1 MNISI
6 VIAGEEHYKFAQ
18 EIVDTMYESAI
29 QRGTGIAKRTP
40 EYIIEKMKHK
50 DAVIAIGDGRF
61 AGFCY
66 IESWSHGKFVA
77 NSGLIVH
84 PDFRNLGLAKKIKE
98 RVFNYSQEKYPG
110 AKIFGITTGLAV
122 MKINSELGYKPVP
135 FSELTDDPS
144 FWKGCSGCNNYDILQ
159 RKDYKMCLCTGML
172 YDPADKKKDEE
183 NQYDFN
189 QKVLARLKSIKQAL
203 FLKKEKDEVPA
214 KKDGDKKLFLFINF
228 IKSFL

>member
-40 EYIIEKMKHK
+40 EYIVAKMEHK
-50 DAVIAIGDGRF
+50 DAVIAIADGKF

-84 PDFRNLGLAKKIKE
+84 PDYRQHGLAKKIKE

-122 MKINSELGYKPVP
+122 MKINSDLGYKPVP

-172 YDPADKKKDEE
+172 YDPAEKKNEKEE
-183 NQYDFN
+183 DQYDFN

-203 FLKKEKDEVPA
+203 FLKKDETPT
-214 KKDGDKKLFLFINF
+214 KKDGDKNVFLFINF
-228 IKSFL
+228 FKSFL

>member
-6 VIAGEEHYKFAQ
+6 IIAGEEHYKFAQ
-18 EIVDTMYESAI
+18 QIVDTMYESAI

-50 DAVIAIGDGRF
+50 DAVIAVADGKF

-84 PDFRNLGLAKKIKE
+84 PDFRQHGLAKKIKE

-122 MKINSELGYKPVP
+122 MKINSDLGYKPVP

-159 RKDYKMCLCTGML
+159 RKEYKMCLCTGML
-172 YDPADKKKDEE
+172 YDPAEKKNKQEDSK
-183 NQYDFN
+183 YDFN
-189 QKVLARLKSIKQAL
+189 QKVLTRLKSIKQAL
-203 FLKKEKDEVPA
+203 FLKKEKDNE
-214 KKDGDKKLFLFINF
+214 
-228 IKSFL
+228 